1 MEIRKLIT
9 IWQGINCRSR
19 KQRESFILRNL
30 RWIRINW
37 RIRRN
42 SFLPFPW
49 LQFIFFSYFP
59 IRHPRH
65 GQVDHLLP
73 NVVLF
78 GWLLRQSHRSFGGSS
93 NYTGGLWLWL
103 LEQGVGKVVIHE
115 EDQQNED
122 NLKKPQSLSCQCFI
136 VESFPSTSQQSEV
149 RVRPIQVSTEE
160 TRVIIDWTIIHEC
173 ACKSKANLAD

>member
-49 LQFIFFSYFP
+49 LELIFFSYFP

-78 GWLLRQSHRSFGGSS
+78 GWLLCQSHRSFGGSS

-122 NLKKPQSLSCQCFI
+122 NLKKTTITVMPVFYRRNFLINQSAI
-136 VESFPSTSQQSEV
+136 G
-149 RVRPIQVSTEE
+149 
-160 TRVIIDWTIIHEC
+160 
-173 ACKSKANLAD
+173 SKGSPHSSLHWRDTHHHRLNYNSWVCM